1 MAFKHQS
8 FSDRQAE
15 AAKAKQALLEK
26 FRAKPG
32 PDDPATIERQKA
44 RQAVIVAREERER
57 ERERAR
63 IQREKELAE
72 QRARE
77 AAEAAQRAKEEEERK
92 AREAVEAAEHEL
104 EVARQKKA
112 ERDARYLARK
122 ERQKRGKRG

>member
-1 MAFKHQS
+1 MAFKDQS
-8 FSDRQAE
+8 FSDRQAS
-15 AAKAKQALLEK
+15 AAKAKQAMLEK

-44 RQAVIVAREERER
+44 RQAIIVAREERER

-63 IQREKELAE
+63 IQREKELAA

-92 AREAVEAAEHEL
+92 VQEAKEAAERALQVEL
-104 EVARQKKA
+104 QKKA